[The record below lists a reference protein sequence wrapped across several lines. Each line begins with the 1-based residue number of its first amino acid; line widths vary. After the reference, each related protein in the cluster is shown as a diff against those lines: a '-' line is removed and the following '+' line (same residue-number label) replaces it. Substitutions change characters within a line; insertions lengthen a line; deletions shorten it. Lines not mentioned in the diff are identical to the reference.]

1 MWGIRRP
8 KVRLMAVVA
17 TAIAAT
23 TISVL
28 SSAPATQAAAKK
40 KVVKKAAPK
49 LAAAPGK
56 LAVGAF
62 GANVAAGNY
71 VQPVGTVTLGLT
83 IGKDA
88 SLDGAIPASGPTN
101 VLLRI
106 RQSQISILDKAI
118 VQIDPLAR
126 TSDGTEQSFPA
137 DYAAYLRTI
146 PGVTATVSNVN
157 IGGAVAQHI
166 EFSIA
171 TKPSTGNPT
180 YLLVQ
185 AQPGGLFGHA
195 ELEPVDPKY
204 PAKYLVFIVKQT
216 NGAPLVIRVEARPP
230 DDADTLIRSVITSI
244 SGAA

>member
-8 KVRLMAVVA
+8 KVRLMFTVA

-28 SSAPATQAAAKK
+28 ISAPATQAAAKK

-49 LAAAPGK
+49 PAAAPGK

-62 GANVAAGNY
+62 GANVAVGNY
-71 VQPVGTVTLGLT
+71 AQLVGAVMLGLT
-83 IGKDA
+83 IGKDD
-88 SLDGAIPASGPTN
+88 SLEGALPASGPTN

-106 RQSQISILDKAI
+106 RQSQISILHKAI

-126 TSDGTEQSFPA
+126 ISNGTEQPFPA

-146 PGVTATVSNVN
+146 PGVTATVSDVK
-157 IGGAVAQHI
+157 IGGTAAQRI

-171 TKPSTGNPT
+171 AKPSTGNPT
-180 YLLVQ
+180 YLLETLRISRDREISTEWLPACRANQSMGLLSNRPWDHPGVQ
-185 AQPGGLFGHA
+185 GVG
-195 ELEPVDPKY
+195 PVGKRTY
-204 PAKYLVFIVKQT
+204 
-216 NGAPLVIRVEARPP
+216 
-230 DDADTLIRSVITSI
+230 
-244 SGAA
+244 AASPNALTGMERTVSL